1 MTRYGYARV
10 STKDQKLDRQIE
22 ALVNAGVSYGHIYK
36 DKVTGAKDGDRT
48 QQKRLFKKMKA
59 GDDSG
64 SRVLG
69 APNQIDQA
77 IAELRP
83 YVPKSRREANL
94 FETAGRPRYRLRPI
108 RSRYPRLYSRA

>member
-22 ALVNAGVSYGHIYK
+22 ALVNAGVPYGHIYK

-59 GDDSG
+59 GLLAPPMYCSTRKEMAIKIPPPITNG
-64 SRVLG
+64 SMWDTPL
-69 APNQIDQA
+69 
-77 IAELRP
+77 
-83 YVPKSRREANL
+83 
-94 FETAGRPRYRLRPI
+94 I
-108 RSRYPRLYSRA
+108 RCV